1 MTLIKQ
7 YTEAKDQIEKL
18 VKESSNIKGASQK
31 QISNIEYRYR
41 DQIYELEKKRDN
53 EIRDVQEYQDN
64 QIKDIDTLLEEQRI
78 TTNKVKRILTLMDI
92 IRDNPSKLTP
102 EVYFYSDRD
111 AQGNYVSKKVKMTI
125 DPVKTILEDKYSKV
139 MLYIVPNGKPTNK
152 FSLIIR
158 GYSIFGEG
166 LLGKG
171 ISFGYV
177 NRINDSN
184 SNIRIVVK
192 DAADKQSLIDYM
204 NRNMK
209 KILGMLPALSE
220 LNKKYE
226 EALTLYEQPAWKI
239 LYLEDKKDYYENHYF
254 NGTETPEYAAVLSEI
269 KRLKKLTN

>member
-41 DQIYELEKKRDN
+41 DQIYELEKKRDK
-53 EIRDVQEYQDN
+53 EIKEVKELQEAQT
-64 QIKDIDTLLEEQRI
+64 KDINTLLEEQRI

-177 NRINDSN
+177 TRIGELN
-184 SNIRIVVK
+184 SNIRITIK
-192 DAADKQSLIDYM
+192 DAANKQSLIDYM

-209 KILGMLPALSE
+209 KIMDMLPALSE
-220 LNKKYE
+220 LNKEYE
-226 EALTLYEQPAWKI
+226 EAIALYEQPAWKI
-239 LYLEDKKDYYENHYF
+239 LYLKDKKGYYENHYS
-254 NGTETPEYAAVLSEI
+254 NGTQTPEYAKVIAE
-269 KRLKKLTN
+269 LTKAL